1 MDAQLQKKFDVLIE
15 QDLKALQSAKTKEE
29 KRIAS
34 ENIEALKSVYN
45 AYTFSEEAMKALS

>member
-15 QDLKALQSAKTKEE
+15 QDLKALQNAKTKEE

>member
-1 MDAQLQKKFDVLIE
+1 MDAQLQKKFDTLIE
-15 QDLKALQSAKTKEE
+15 QDLKALRNARSKEE

-45 AYTFSEEAMKALS
+45 AYTFSEDAMKALS